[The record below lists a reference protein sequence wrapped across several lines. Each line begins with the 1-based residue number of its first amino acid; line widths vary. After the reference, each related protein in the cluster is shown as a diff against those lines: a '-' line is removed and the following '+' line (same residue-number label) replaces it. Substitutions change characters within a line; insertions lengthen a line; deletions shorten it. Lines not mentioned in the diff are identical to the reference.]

1 MCPFYVL
8 SVLHRRFSLLSLSP
22 LSLSLS
28 LSLSLLLYVC
38 RLVEEVRDATEV
50 DLETDDVYMNP
61 TFEEFTRVMVLKNR
75 GGDEAGFEYHPV
87 S

>member
-1 MCPFYVL
+1 MSFLCSECPSSEVL
-8 SVLHRRFSLLSLSP
+8 SSLSL
-22 LSLSLS
+22 LSLS

>member
-1 MCPFYVL
+1 MFRVSFIGGSLPSL
-8 SVLHRRFSLLSLSP
+8 SLLSP
-22 LSLSLS
+22 LSL
-28 LSLSLLLYVC
+28 LSLLLYVC